1 MSGNEKCTG
10 CSASLVGCCSM
21 SLKAQLDACR
31 REYEADAEPQVVD
44 AARRSIRALAETG
57 LVAKAVKAGETA
69 RLFRLRCGRGG
80 FIDLSDLLN
89 RGPVVVSFFWGAWCP
104 FCVLELQALAAAQPV
119 IERLGA
125 TLVALSPQARGPSSS
140 PGSHGEPPF
149 PVLQDP
155 GCKVASRYRIA
166 FAVPERF
173 RAAYLALATPI
184 RRRPDR
190 KVGYCRYPPPTSSIA
205 PALSCFPTSMPTT
218 PRGWSRPRSLLR

>member
-1 MSGNEKCTG
+1 MHQVFG
-10 CSASLVGCCSM
+10 SLPRCRSM

-31 REYEADAEPQVVD
+31 REDEANAEPQAVD
-44 AARRSIRALAETG
+44 AVRRSIRALAETG
-57 LVAKAVKAGETA
+57 LVAKAVRAGETA
-69 RLFRLRCGRGG
+69 PLFRLRCGRGG
-80 FIDLSDLLN
+80 FVDLSDLIN
-89 RGPVVVSFFWGAWCP
+89 RGPVIVSFFWGDWCP
-104 FCVLELQALAAAQPV
+104 FCVLEFKALAEAYAE

-125 TLVALSPQARGPSSS
+125 TLVTLSPQARGPSSS

-149 PVLQDP
+149 PILQDP

-166 FAVPERF
+166 FAVPKRY

-190 KVGYCRYPPPTSSIA
+190 KVGCCRCPPPTSSIA
-205 PALSCFPTSMPTT
+205 PALSCFPTSMPIT

>member
-1 MSGNEKCTG
+1 
-10 CSASLVGCCSM
+10 M

-31 REYEADAEPQVVD
+31 REYGANGEPNVVD

-69 RLFRLRCGRGG
+69 PRFRLRCGRGG

-89 RGPVVVSFFWGAWCP
+89 RGPAVVSFFWGDWCP
-104 FCVLELQALAAAQPV
+104 FCVLELQALAAAHPE

-149 PVLQDP
+149 AILQDP

-166 FAVPERF
+166 FAVPERY
-173 RAAYLALATPI
+173 RAAYLALGHPNPAKTGSKGWMLPIPATYVLDSTGLVVLSYLDADYTT
-184 RRRPDR
+184 RLE
-190 KVGYCRYPPPTSSIA
+190 PTEIIVA
-205 PALSCFPTSMPTT
+205 LTHLRAAGIPA
-218 PRGWSRPRSLLR
+218 RNNR